1 MLQGE
6 HLFQAPDGRTPRMD
20 AHAKGSQVPQ
30 RGGGALCPASHFQR
44 PPTRP
49 FPAPFRLEEKEGCQE
64 GAPPHPP
71 LRWAP
76 PSLPEEEARH
86 CLLLGGSLPGVA

>member
-49 FPAPFRLEEKEGCQE
+49 FPAPFRLEEKEGHRGSCYE
-64 GAPPHPP
+64 G
-71 LRWAP
+71 RG
-76 PSLPEEEARH
+76 ARRDWLTGRISH
-86 CLLLGGSLPGVA
+86 THHLGSNSGC